1 MNQMQK
7 IRRLPRGLQSFEEI
21 RRDGYIYVD
30 KTDLVWQIANTIKN
44 NFMSRPRRFGKSLL
58 SDTLA
63 CYFEGKKELFEGLK
77 IMELEQEWPKRQVFR
92 FDFSGKNTAEE
103 LSRYL
108 NTTLAKYEMI
118 YPKNDTDINYDD
130 RFLALM
136 EKAYEK
142 TGYGVAVLFDE
153 YDSPLQHTLF
163 DKEEHEKIV
172 NVCRS
177 FFPALKTASQYLKC
191 LFITGITKFTQ
202 LSFFST
208 LNNVSIL
215 SSMPQYATVCGF
227 THQEIIDNF
236 MPELEA
242 MGKENGWTV
251 AQTLDALKNM
261 YDGYHFSKITTPET
275 AVYNP
280 FSLINAL
287 ADKQIINYWASSGSS
302 KLLNDM
308 LKRAD
313 VDGDKLDGMVIDADT
328 LQTAD
333 VTLDNVP
340 LFLYQCGY
348 LTIKDYEDEL
358 YILTIPNN
366 EVRRA
371 LYKIVLP
378 NALNKEENMVV
389 GCVNRMK
396 LALKQGDIEG
406 CMKQLQQLISET
418 PYAKKGEKSLEER
431 YRFLIKN
438 ALYLAGCRIEEE
450 KQVAGGII
458 DLVAHFRNG
467 ILVMELKLDNNG
479 GLEAAKKQLAEN
491 NYAAAYSAEDKPV
504 YAVAI
509 ELGSQERGIIA
520 YDIVKAYPE
529 TK

>member
-1 MNQMQK
+1 MNPMQK
-7 IRRLPRGLQSFEEI
+7 IRRLPKGMQSFEMI
-21 RRDGYIYVD
+21 RKEGYLYVD
-30 KTDLVWQIANTIKN
+30 KTDLVWQIANTDQN

-77 IMELEQEWPKRQVFR
+77 IMDLEQEWPKRQVFR

-108 NTTLAKYEMI
+108 NTALTKYEMI
-118 YPKNDTDINYDD
+118 YPKDDTDINFDD

-136 EKAYEK
+136 QKAYEK

-163 DKEEHEKIV
+163 DKEEHEKIA

-215 SSMPQYATVCGF
+215 SSMPKYATVCGF

-236 MPELEA
+236 QPELEA
-242 MGKENGWTV
+242 MGKENGETV
-251 AQTLDALKNM
+251 EQVLDDLKNM
-261 YDGYHFSKITTPET
+261 YDGYHFSRDLTPET
-275 AVYNP
+275 LVYNP

-287 ADKQIINYWASSGSS
+287 ANRRISNYWASSGSS
-302 KLLNDM
+302 KMLSDM
-308 LKRAD
+308 LQHNEVQKEELDGCTMKLDVLDNAD
-313 VDGDKLDGMVIDADT
+313 VSIED
-328 LQTAD
+328 
-333 VTLDNVP
+333 VP

-348 LTIKDYEDEL
+348 LTIKGVTKHRYEL
-358 YILTIPNN
+358 GFPNR
-366 EVRRA
+366 EVRTA
-371 LYKIVLP
+371 LYEIVLP
-378 NALNKEENMVV
+378 NALRKRPNNVDNIIGNIQMAMDKNDITTAME
-389 GCVNRMK
+389 K
-396 LALKQGDIEG
+396 LKQ
-406 CMKQLQQLISET
+406 LIASV
-418 PYAKKGEKSLEER
+418 PYAHKSEEYLSEER
-431 YRFLIKN
+431 YR
-438 ALYLAGCRIEEE
+438 YLLKVAFYLMGCSIEEE
-450 KQVAGGII
+450 KQMAGGII
-458 DLVAHFRNG
+458 DLVAHYDTC

-520 YDIVKAYPE
+520 YDIAKA
-529 TK
+529 